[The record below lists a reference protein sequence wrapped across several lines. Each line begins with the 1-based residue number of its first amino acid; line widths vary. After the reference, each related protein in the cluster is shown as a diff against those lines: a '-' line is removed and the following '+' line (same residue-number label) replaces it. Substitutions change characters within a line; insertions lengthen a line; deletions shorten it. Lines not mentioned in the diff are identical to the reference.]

1 MIDYIVF
8 IKELHTMSNVNLKP
22 LPIKGTVYWANLS
35 SKNAM
40 SGKYQF
46 DLGNLSSAAVNALEE
61 RGMKPR
67 NKGDDKENF
76 ITIKSSN
83 PIRAYNT
90 SGDEIGCLVGNGS
103 TAAAVVGYYD
113 WKSPAG
119 QQGRSPSCLKLVITD
134 LNEYTE
140 EGGGVDFDLEA
151 AL

>member
-1 MIDYIVF
+1 
-8 IKELHTMSNVNLKP
+8 MSNTTLKP
-22 LPIKGTVYWANLS
+22 IPVKGTVYWANLS

-67 NKGDDKENF
+67 NKGDEKEDF
-76 ITIKSSN
+76 ITIKSKH
-83 PIRAYNT
+83 PIRAFNT

-103 TAAAVVGYYD
+103 TAAVVVGYYN
-113 WKSPAG
+113 WNNPTTSKP
-119 QQGRSPSCLKLVITD
+119 GRSPSCQKLVITD

-140 EGGGVDFDLEA
+140 EGGGVDFDLEE

>member
-1 MIDYIVF
+1 MIDYIDF
-8 IKELHTMSNVNLKP
+8 IRSDTMSNTNAKP

-46 DLGNLSSAAVNALEE
+46 DLGNLSSAAVAALEE
-61 RGMKPR
+61 RGMQPR
-67 NKGDDKENF
+67 NKGDDKEYF
-76 ITIKSSN
+76 ITIKSKN
-83 PIRAYNT
+83 PIRAFNT

-103 TAAAVVGYYD
+103 TAATVVGYYD
-113 WKSPAG
+113 WNNPVTNKP
-119 QQGRSPSCLKLVITD
+119 GRSPSCLKLVITD

-140 EGGGVDFDLEA
+140 EGGDIDFDLEA